1 MPGDPREGN
10 QMQAKGKRK
19 DGHPSKDPQ
28 KYRFVHTAILEG
40 TAVFF
45 CSTSF
50 FLFPSSLLSLYIF
63 FQINALAM
71 WRVRLYFVGK
81 CQFPFKI
88 GARGPPVNLI
98 SSDFRLIGGKKRGL

>member
-1 MPGDPREGN
+1 
-10 QMQAKGKRK
+10 MQAKGKRK

-28 KYRFVHTAILEG
+28 KYCFVHTAILKG

-50 FLFPSSLLSLYIF
+50 FLFPSSFPSSGIVCRF
-63 FQINALAM
+63 NALAQ
-71 WRVRLYFVGK
+71 WRVRFYFVGK
-81 CQFPFKI
+81 CKFPFKI